1 MQKKALFGVL
11 VIFLTIAMILSSC
24 GKTTTSSNTLATTT
38 SNPSTTSTP
47 TTTTATQAHWWDKW
61 GTPQY
66 GGTIVVQLTS
76 IRANFDTY
84 SFFPGDWHMPY
95 EALFAQDNSTVDRA
109 EYSYSADFVPQKYFS
124 GQLAEKWEMTDPTTM
139 TIHLRQGVKWQN
151 KPPVNGREFV
161 ADDVVAHYNRVL
173 FSSTPSMMYVSWLSL
188 LQRVTATDKYTVVY
202 KFTQPGIVAVWQ
214 VTDQAPMNL
223 IEAPEYA
230 ALYQPPAT
238 TETPGGPPGGGEGG
252 GGPPPGGPPIF
263 GAGGPL
269 QDWHN
274 IVGTGAWMISDFVDS
289 TSETL
294 VKNPNYWGY
303 DERYPQNKLP
313 YADTLKALII
323 PDQATAMAAF
333 RTGKVDMLG
342 GIGGPSAMDKKS
354 VDVLKNDVAGL
365 QVFEQP
371 PVYSPA
377 LSMRNDLAP
386 FSDLRVRQAMNMAIN
401 RPDIA
406 KGYYKYAETPEPAG
420 IFSPVY
426 KGWVYAY
433 DDWPQSLKDVYS
445 YNPQK
450 AKQLLSDAG
459 YPNGFKTDVVTASN
473 SDLELLQIL
482 KAELMDVGVDMEIK
496 SMDPTT
502 FGAITMA
509 KKTDG
514 FIYAGGTGTPKL
526 GNAIWRYQSKYD
538 TLNTDAVNSPEY
550 DACVEKFNS
559 AMNEDEASAATR
571 AADKVALENSFTAW
585 VFPISTYVVTQPY
598 IKGYEGEAVMWNHW
612 FYDTARWW
620 IDQSLKK

>member
-1 MQKKALFGVL
+1 MRNKVLFGL
-11 VIFLTIAMILSSC
+11 MVILLATAVILSSC
-24 GKTTTSSNTLATTT
+24 GKTTTPQATISTT
-38 SNPSTTSTP
+38 PITTSTLTSSSTP
-47 TTTTATQAHWWDKW
+47 AHWWDKW

-66 GGTIVVQLTS
+66 GGTLNIQLTS

-95 EALFAQDNSTVDRA
+95 ESLFAQDNATVDRA

-151 KPPVNGREFV
+151 KAPVNGREFI
-161 ADDVVAHYNRVL
+161 ASDVVAHYNRVL
-173 FSSTPSMMYVSWLSL
+173 FSSNPSVMYVSWLSL
-188 LQRVTATDKYTVVY
+188 LESVKAADKYTVVY
-202 KFTQPGIVAVWQ
+202 KFKQPGVVAVWQ

-223 IEAPEYA
+223 IESPEYA

-238 TETPGGPPGGGEGG
+238 TEEPGGPPGSEGG

-263 GAGGPL
+263 GSGGPL

-274 IVGTGAWMISDFVDS
+274 IVGTGAWMISDFVAN

-303 DERYPQNKLP
+303 DERYPKNQLP

-354 VDVLKNDVAGL
+354 VDTLANDVAGI
-365 QVFEQP
+365 QIFEQP

-377 LSMRNDLAP
+377 LSMRNDMAP
-386 FSDLRVRQAMNMAIN
+386 FSDLRVRQSLNMAID
-401 RPDIA
+401 RPGIA
-406 KGYYKYAETPEPAG
+406 KGYYKYSETPKPAG

-445 YNPQK
+445 YNPTK
-450 AKQLLSDAG
+450 AKQLLADAG
-459 YPNGFKTDVVTASN
+459 YPNGFKTNVVTASN

-482 KAELMDVGVDMEIK
+482 KANLLDVNVDMEIK
-496 SMDPTT
+496 SMDPST

-514 FIYAGGTGTPKL
+514 LIYAGGTGTPKFA
-526 GNAIWRYQSKYD
+526 NSIWRYQSKND
-538 TLNTDAVNSPEY
+538 TLNTDAINNADY
-550 DACVEKFNS
+550 DTAVEQFNN
-559 AMNEDEASAATR
+559 ALNEDQAAAATV
-571 AADKVALENSFTAW
+571 AADKVALEQSFTVW

-598 IKGYEGEAVMWNHW
+598 IKGYAGEAVMWNHW
-612 FYDTARWW
+612 YYDTARWW
-620 IDQSLKK
+620 IDKSLKK

>member
-1 MQKKALFGVL
+1 MKRIPFLLLVL
-11 VIFLTIAMILSSC
+11 VLVLTSLLAAC
-24 GKTTTSSNTLATTT
+24 QTTSKSTTQQSAST
-38 SNPSTTSTP
+38 SVTPSTI
-47 TTTTATQAHWWDKW
+47 TTTTPTAQAHWWDKW

-66 GGTIVVQLTS
+66 GGTINIQMTS

-84 SFFPGDWHMPY
+84 GFFPGDWHMPY
-95 EALFAQDNSTVDRA
+95 ECLFAQDNAVIDRN

-161 ADDVVAHYNRVL
+161 ANDVVAHYNRVL
-173 FSSTPSMMYVSWLSL
+173 LSSTPSVMYVAWLGL
-188 LQRVTATDKYTVVY
+188 LERVTAVDKYTVVY
-202 KFTQPGIVAVWQ
+202 KFKQPGVVAVWQ
-214 VTDQAPMNL
+214 VSDQVPMNL
-223 IEAPEYA
+223 IESPEYA
-230 ALYQPPAT
+230 ALYVPPAT
-238 TETPGGPPGGGEGG
+238 TEPPGGGPPPGGG

-269 QDWHN
+269 QDWRN
-274 IVGTGAWMISDFVDS
+274 IVGTGAWMISDFVAN

-294 VKNPNYWGY
+294 SKNPDYWGF
-303 DERYPQNKLP
+303 DERYPKNKLP
-313 YADTLKALII
+313 YADTLKAIVI

-342 GIGGPSAMDKKS
+342 GVGGPSAMDQKS
-354 VDVLKNDVAGL
+354 VDLLKNTVAGM
-365 QVFEQP
+365 QVFELP

-386 FSDLRVRQAMNMAIN
+386 FSDLRVRQALNMAID
-401 RPDIA
+401 RPGIA
-406 KGYYKYAETPEPAG
+406 KGYYKYAETPKPAG

-433 DDWPQSLKDVYS
+433 DSWPQSLKDVYS

-450 AKQLLSDAG
+450 AKQLMADAG
-459 YPNGFKTDVVTASN
+459 YPNGFKTNVVSSSTM
-473 SDLELLQIL
+473 DLELLQVL
-482 KAELMDVGVDMEIK
+482 KAQLMEVGVDMEIK
-496 SMDPTT
+496 SMDPAT
-502 FGAITMA
+502 FGALVMA

-514 FIYAGGTGTPKL
+514 FIYAGGTGTPKFS
-526 GNAIWRYQSKYD
+526 NSIWRYQSKND
-538 TLNTDAVNSPEY
+538 TLNTDAINSPAY
-550 DACVEKFNS
+550 DAAVDRFNK

-571 AADKVALENSFTAW
+571 DADKVALEQSFTVW

-598 IKGYEGEAVMWNHW
+598 IKGYSGEAIIWNRW
-612 FYDTARWW
+612 YYQTARWW